1 MIEQSAPQ
9 AVSARLTGIFID
21 AAQHAG
27 EQLSLFMERD
37 VRLRGTGVERVRLE
51 QLPSML
57 DGEDRLVTAIYLA
70 FGGDIEGHVVLAFS
84 PEMAAQ
90 FAAALLMEPVAEDN
104 SLGPMEHSALGEIG
118 NITTASF
125 LNAVAN
131 ACTLSVL
138 PSPPFVVQDMVGAL
152 LDNVILELSMESSY
166 ALLLHTIFEV
176 EGDRLQGDLV
186 LLPSAAS
193 CLRLEE
199 VLAPCN

>member
-1 MIEQSAPQ
+1 MIEQPAPQ
-9 AVSARLTGIFID
+9 TVSPRLTEIFID
-21 AAQHAG
+21 AARHAG

-57 DGEDRLVTAIYLA
+57 GGGDRLVTAIYLA
-70 FGGDIEGHVVLAFS
+70 FWGDIDGHVVLAFA

-90 FAAALLMEPVAEDN
+90 FAATLLMEPASSDWT
-104 SLGPMEHSALGEIG
+104 LGPMEHSALGEVG
-118 NITTASF
+118 NITTSSF
-125 LNAVAN
+125 LNAMAD
-131 ACTLSVL
+131 ACSLSIF
-138 PSPPFVVQDMVGAL
+138 PSPPFVAQDMVGAL
-152 LDNVILELSMESSY
+152 LDNVILEMSLESAY

-176 EGDRLQGDLV
+176 DGDRLQSALI

-193 CLRLEE
+193 CLQLEG